1 MLLSVPAT
9 SANLGPGLDVLGLS
23 LDFRN
28 EFHIT
33 RAKETSV
40 EILGEGQ
47 GVQRFLADNMFVKIF
62 RKTLESIGAE
72 DEARNGHFHFRFCN
86 KIPVSRGMG
95 SSSAVIIGAITAAYK
110 LANRPIDRN
119 EILRQALAYEPHPDN
134 ITPAAVGGFT
144 MSMLGTGADSGKVIY
159 IKHAMPSY
167 LRAVM
172 VIPNRSTSTKY
183 SRQTLPKKYSSH
195 EVVFNMSHTSIL
207 CAAIMQEKWDML
219 ALASRDKLH
228 QERRMRQYPIL
239 FSVQKCALENGALM
253 STLSG
258 SGSSFFNLCLADD
271 MSHLLQS
278 LQERFY
284 RFRVVPMRLDND
296 GLIIT
301 DEKL

>member
-62 RKTLESIGAE
+62 RKTLESLGAN
-72 DEARNGHFHFRFCN
+72 DEAKRAHFHFKFCN

-95 SSSAVIIGAITAAYK
+95 SSSAVIVGAITAAHK
-110 LANRPIDRN
+110 VAGHAIDKH
-119 EILRQALAYEPHPDN
+119 EILRQALVYEPHPDN
-134 ITPAAVGGFT
+134 ITPATFGGFT
-144 MSMLGTGADSGKVIY
+144 ISMLGMGADSGRVFH
-159 IKHAMPSY
+159 IKHEMPSY

-195 EVVFNMSHTSIL
+195 EVVFNMSHTSVL

-258 SGSSFFNLCLADD
+258 SGSSFFNLCLEDD

-284 RFRVVPMRLDND
+284 RFRVIPMRLDNN
-296 GLIIT
+296 GLTLI
-301 DEKL
+301 DERI